1 MGPSNIHSVLKGK
14 VKDPIPKC
22 RRAYC
27 PSWQHIMMHPF
38 MKCLNGQQLWHF
50 TVVSV
55 CLFSILP
62 ALNVT
67 SNLQYMQHGLCIG
80 KGD

>member
-1 MGPSNIHSVLKGK
+1 MQMSVLPQWATYHDASFK
-14 VKDPIPKC
+14 
-22 RRAYC
+22 
-27 PSWQHIMMHPF
+27 
-38 MKCLNGQQLWHF
+38 KCLNGQQLWHF